1 MEGHIRGDLQL
12 YNRNRKSSLTQA
24 IALAQVSDTQ
34 GWRLSQCYSSAD
46 QDMFCVNWCE
56 LVFN

>member
-34 GWRLSQCYSSAD
+34 RWRLSQCYSSAD
-46 QDMFCVNWCE
+46 QDMFCVNWC
-56 LVFN
+56 

>member
-24 IALAQVSDTQ
+24 IALAQSLTPKAGD
-34 GWRLSQCYSSAD
+34 
-46 QDMFCVNWCE
+46 
-56 LVFN
+56 